1 MSITGLSVHAMAR
14 SSIMGDNVHPCIQS
28 GIDKVSIISS
38 PDQYKPEHVQQQDS
52 TQGRRST
59 HHRMLWPHWC
69 RLDVL
74 KELLVQR
81 QPYWSC
87 WKASVSQNPWEQQIC
102 LEDTPVA
109 ADIMLI
115 NYHHSNE
122 TTIMICKITSWILPH
137 LLWCQNTNYNK
148 CILPTLE
155 QILLPAHVHWGYTW
169 KTTLQGSERRRQT
182 WPGGRFAPSSHL
194 HPLACYMLHVD
205 PPNARFLHHASQ
217 IRT

>member
-1 MSITGLSVHAMAR
+1 M
-14 SSIMGDNVHPCIQS
+14 
-28 GIDKVSIISS
+28 
-38 PDQYKPEHVQQQDS
+38 QQQDS

-59 HHRMLWPHWC
+59 HHRMLRPHWC
-69 RLDVL
+69 RLYVL

-87 WKASVSQNPWEQQIC
+87 WKASLSQNPWEQQIC

-109 ADIMLI
+109 PDIMLI

-122 TTIMICKITSWILPH
+122 TTMIYKITSWILPH
-137 LLWCQNTNYNK
+137 LLWCQNTKYNK
-148 CILPTLE
+148 CVLPTLE
-155 QILLPAHVHWGYTW
+155 QTLLPAHVHWGYTW
-169 KTTLQGSERRRQT
+169 KTSLQGSERRRQT
-182 WPGGRFAPSSHL
+182 WPGGQFAPSSNL
-194 HPLACYMLHVD
+194 HPLVCYMLHVG